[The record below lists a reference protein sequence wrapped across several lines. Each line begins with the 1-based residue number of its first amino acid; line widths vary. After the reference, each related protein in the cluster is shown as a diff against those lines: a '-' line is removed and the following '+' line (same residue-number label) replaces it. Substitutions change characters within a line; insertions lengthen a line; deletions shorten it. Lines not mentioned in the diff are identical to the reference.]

1 METPEQVVKK
11 ARPFFLGYF
20 QKLAN
25 DLNTLIDSPVVC
37 TLSGVSLLRG
47 DEDLNTL
54 FEMDRSVAFVRED
67 GLNTG
72 DVHLIFDVTTSI
84 ALAGMMMMMGASVIQ
99 NKIKIREYNEEIQEG
114 FQEVSNQIVGALN
127 DQIESKMPDGGHL
140 ILESTEYVGFGEMA
154 PTLGMDTT
162 YVAAEVEI
170 KVADFGSASAYW
182 LLSKGV
188 SEAILR
194 VKIPGSAQE
203 EADEKASEPA
213 PAEKAV
219 EAGTPPAEQK
229 TEGGDAPVA
238 GIDSIGDGSFSY
250 SADDQLPTPDEP
262 AGLKVLMTETSFT
275 MADSEPIQR
284 AIVATLQDGYRF
296 IGVESKGALIRVIT
310 HSDLRQV
317 MGPFYGSKAATPRDK
332 ALFAL
337 PIGKLNVKQELISIS
352 EDGTIADAADLI
364 NLHNLRALPVVS
376 NKGILRGFIPVHA
389 VLSYYRKKKQV

>member
-140 ILESTEYVGFGEMA
+140 ILESTEHIGYGELA
-154 PTLGMDTT
+154 PTLNMETT
-162 YVAAEVEI
+162 YVAAAVEI
-170 KVADFGSASAYW
+170 KVADFGSASAHW

-188 SEAILR
+188 AEAILGI
-194 VKIPGSAQE
+194 KIEGSAKEQ
-203 EADEKASEPA
+203 AGGASSA
-213 PAEKAV
+213 PAAAEGEKRSSVA
-219 EAGTPPAEQK
+219 PKAE
-229 TEGGDAPVA
+229 GDDDAPVG
-238 GIDSIGDGSFSY
+238 GIDSVETVAFVY
-250 SADDQLPTPDEP
+250 SSDDQLPTPDEP
-262 AGLKVLMTETSFT
+262 SGLKVIMTETPFV

-296 IGVESKGALIRVIT
+296 IGVESKGVLVRVIT

-317 MGPFYGSKAATPRDK
+317 MGPFYGSKATTPRDK

-337 PIGKLNVKQELISIS
+337 PIGKLNVRQKLISIPA
-352 EDGTIADAADLI
+352 DGTIAQAADLI
-364 NLHNLRALPVVS
+364 NTHNLRALPVVS
-376 NKGILRGFIPVHA
+376 NKGVLRGFIPVHA
-389 VLSYYRKKKQV
+389 ILNYYRKKKQVG